1 MTSANEKRQLDAARL
16 RWSRALARETWC
28 RRELKNISLDDAWS
42 RLTATS
48 RQLLARSDSL
58 PRLSEP
64 VFSAPPWR
72 GTRAGSGKVRT
83 LGREPKTPLRSSQ
96 YCSDWGLTDFL
107 GSSGLVVASGNA
119 DQSPSNKEGKWVTLK
134 VTGQPRQKCQTSEQ
148 SETGQSHY
156 TLGLEDE
163 TRSAFEDNDD
173 GVLGSPHED
182 DDETAIV
189 AAALWPPR
197 RLDSNDT
204 ASVSCPQ
211 GVHVPAEDEDIM
223 AVERREKRLS
233 EDNDEGTTV
242 EDPEERSSSDDDDDT
257 PVEHET
263 FSTIKHGQSEEVAT
277 TWNDWAIR
285 GYENPHN
292 FESSML
298 VECLPSQ
305 FEAVEDN
312 AEATTAA
319 EFLTECFDAFDN
331 ADVSPSTL
339 GASSKL
345 GALSKE
351 AVVEMRQDTWT
362 ATPALEVRD
371 AGTETR
377 RVKRGRGSRTRRAA
391 IGIRQP
397 AVPERRLHNSYWL
410 PGGVG
415 GTISVGTSS
424 RPTHAAWASPARAR
438 TSPQK
443 VGAKKLG
450 LGSPRMRSPPRSTK
464 PPRRSRT
471 IAATRRDARVVD
483 EYVHYFGRRR
493 TGEPLPS
500 SWTIAASGR
509 SLAFWRALR
518 AQGVAAVEISLASDR
533 ATSRAVTSA
542 ASHALDALNDDSLV
556 ALSVVTN
563 DSTAHLDSSSDED
576 DGTMEILDP
585 ALCLRAVSRGL
596 KSFDWCVSL
605 RHLALVGLDV
615 AGRSGKFIDAALAP
629 LNALTSLDLSNNG
642 LHHAPGH
649 LPRTINRLSLKTNYL
664 KSTAFL
670 EHLNRL
676 HTLDLANNLL
686 RSVTALH
693 PLVLA
698 RASLR
703 ELRVH
708 ANPLCH
714 TEPAW
719 RLSLRDLFPRA
730 VLH

>member
-1 MTSANEKRQLDAARL
+1 MTSVNEKRQLDAARL
-16 RWSRALARETWC
+16 RWSRALARETWS
-28 RRELKNISLDDAWS
+28 RHDFQDISLNDAWI

-48 RQLLARSDSL
+48 RRLLARSDRL

-64 VFSAPPWR
+64 VFGAPPWR
-72 GTRAGSGKVRT
+72 GRRSGSGKILT
-83 LGREPKTPLRSSQ
+83 LSREPKTPLRSARHSSA
-96 YCSDWGLTDFL
+96 SDWGLTDFL

-119 DQSPSNKEGKWVTLK
+119 DQSPSNKDGKWVTLK
-134 VTGQPRQKCQTSEQ
+134 VTGQPGGKSQASEQPGSEQ
-148 SETGQSHY
+148 SNDS
-156 TLGLEDE
+156 LGLEDE
-163 TRSAFEDNDD
+163 TRSAFDDNDD
-173 GVLGSPHED
+173 GILGSPQKD

-204 ASVSCPQ
+204 ASVNWPDGLHFIAQ
-211 GVHVPAEDEDIM
+211 DEDFM
-223 AVERREKRLS
+223 AVKRLEQRLS
-233 EDNDEGTTV
+233 EDINERAAV
-242 EDPEERSSSDDDDDT
+242 KDPEERSSSDDDTDT
-257 PVEHET
+257 PVENDS
-263 FSTIKHGQSEEVAT
+263 FSTTKQAQSEGLAT
-277 TWNDWAIR
+277 TGNDWAIR

-298 VECLPSQ
+298 VECLPSR
-305 FEAVEDN
+305 FEAVEDH
-312 AEATTAA
+312 AQATTAA

-331 ADVSPSTL
+331 VEASPPTL
-339 GASSKL
+339 GTS
-345 GALSKE
+345 SKE
-351 AVVEMRQDTWT
+351 AAVETRRDTWT
-362 ATPALEVRD
+362 TTPALDVRD

-377 RVKRGRGSRTRRAA
+377 RVKRGRRLRTRGSVER
-391 IGIRQP
+391 P
-397 AVPERRLHNSYWL
+397 PPPPEKRLHNSCWL

-450 LGSPRMRSPPRSTK
+450 LTSPRTRSPPRSTK
-464 PPRRSRT
+464 PRRRGRT

-483 EYVHYFGRRR
+483 EYMYYFSRRR

-509 SLAFWRALR
+509 SLACWRTLR
-518 AQGVAAVEISLASDR
+518 AQGVAAVEISLFSDR
-533 ATSRAVTSA
+533 ATSRAVTAA
-542 ASHALDALNDDSLV
+542 ASHALDALGDDILV

-563 DSTAHLDSSSDED
+563 DSTVLLESSSDED
-576 DGTMEILDP
+576 TMEILDP
-585 ALCLRAVSRGL
+585 TLCLRAVSRGL

-649 LPRTINRLSLKTNYL
+649 LPRSISRLSLKTNYL

-686 RSVTALH
+686 RSVTAFH

-708 ANPLCH
+708 ANPLCY